1 MPTVK
6 GKARESVTVRSP
18 CPHGDHSPP
27 YEQDETLS
35 NILFMLDVING
46 KVDKV
51 VSDVKVLELS
61 HMLQM
66 EAHKQYL
73 SQIATVLMN
82 LRPMLTVE
90 RFGADAQGFVDL
102 FPANTAVVP
111 FAEIVDNSSETAAHT
126 SNIIM
131 VADELLDSMT
141 STWSDDDDDGAS
153 SVDPN
158 LTPTTET
165 PPTTGDPNP
174 TRYLNEPIW
183 VHSGSGD
190 TWFDLGDPMI

>member
-6 GKARESVTVRSP
+6 GKTRESVTVRSP
-18 CPHGDHSPP
+18 CPRGDNSPP
-27 YEQDETLS
+27 YQRAVDHETMS
-35 NILFMLDVING
+35 NLLCMLGVING
-46 KVDKV
+46 KLDKV
-51 VSDVKVLELS
+51 ISDVKVLELS

-66 EAHKQYL
+66 EAHEQFL

-102 FPANTAVVP
+102 FPANTVVVP
-111 FAEIVDNSSETAAHT
+111 FAEIVDNSSDTARHT

-131 VADELLDSMT
+131 VADELLDSM
-141 STWSDDDDDGAS
+141 SSSWPDDDDDGAS

-165 PPTTGDPNP
+165 PPTTPS
-174 TRYLNEPIW
+174 RYLNEPIW